1 MLETL
6 QLNLEQRKAASALNG
21 YNLVIASAGTGKT
34 STIVGR
40 ILHLLNN
47 GIKPEEIL
55 LLTFTNKASNEMIAR
70 VAKYSKL
77 SSKIEAGTFHAVAYR
92 YLKEHYPNL
101 SLKQPKELRK
111 LLESIVDT
119 KNALNATDEDKKP
132 YTSQHLYA
140 LYSLYTNALK
150 QEDFSAWLSSKNP
163 EHAPYAAF
171 YENILEEFENT
182 KKKHD
187 YIDYNDLLLLF
198 KKAMLE
204 RPSPYKEVLCD
215 EFQDTNPL
223 QESIL
228 DAINPPSLFCVGD
241 YDQSIYA
248 FNGADISII
257 SNFTQK
263 YKNARVFTL
272 TKNYRSSKEIL
283 DLANQVIQHNQ
294 RIYPKNLEV
303 VKSGKFNKPTL
314 LNYNDN
320 IAQCQDIAKRI
331 VMRKNFKE
339 VAVIFRNNASADQ
352 LEAAL
357 RSHNV
362 PSKRKGSA
370 SFFESKEVALALD
383 ICALLFNPKDIMA
396 AIHIL
401 SCISDIGSNT
411 AKDIHEALML
421 LGNGDLKSALIQP
434 NQEAKIY
441 TKKKEITSMG
451 LFEEIFALENS
462 SRFNSVMDKAFH
474 SHPVLMHP
482 KISLN
487 GAKMLSDFF
496 ILYTKAPTHSPSA
509 LIKHILESA
518 FFQTFKTR
526 LLKERSKN
534 KDGSYNEFKKLQAQ
548 KRFNEKMD
556 LLSSLA
562 KNYQNLGR
570 FLNGTLIGSSEA
582 TQGEGVNLLS
592 VHASKGLEFK
602 DVYIIDLMEG
612 RFPNHKLMNTGGG
625 IEEERRLF
633 YVAITRAKE
642 NLWLSYAKN
651 ELRENAKPKEH
662 KPSVFLYEAGLLKPD
677 SK

>member
-1 MLETL
+1 MLGTL
-6 QLNLEQRKAASALNG
+6 QLNPEQLKAAKALKG

-40 ILHLLNN
+40 ILYLLDN

-70 VAKYSKL
+70 VAKYSQS

-101 SLKQPKELRK
+101 SLKQPKELKK

-119 KNALNATDEDKKP
+119 KNALTDDDKKP

-150 QEDFSAWLSSKNP
+150 QEDFSAWLSNKNP
-163 EHAPYAAF
+163 EHTPYAAF
-171 YENILEEFENT
+171 YENILDEFENT
-182 KKKHD
+182 KKKHN

-198 KKAMLE
+198 KQAMLE

-263 YKNARVFTL
+263 YKNAQVFTL

-283 DLANQVIQHNQ
+283 DLANQVIQRNE

-303 VKSGKFNKPTL
+303 VKSGHFNKPAL

-383 ICALLFNPKDIMA
+383 ICALIFNPKDIMA
-396 AIHIL
+396 AIHVL

-421 LGNGDLKSALIQP
+421 LGNGDLKLALIQP
-434 NQEAKIY
+434 NKEAKIY

-462 SRFNSVMDKAFH
+462 SRFNSVIDKAFH

-496 ILYTKAPTHSPSA
+496 ILYTKTPTHSPSA

-677 SK
+677 LK

>member
-6 QLNLEQRKAASALNG
+6 QLNPEQLKAAKALKG

-40 ILHLLNN
+40 ILYLLDN

-70 VAKYSKL
+70 VAKYSQS

-101 SLKQPKELRK
+101 SLKQPKELKK

-119 KNALNATDEDKKP
+119 KNALTDDDKKP

-150 QEDFSAWLSSKNP
+150 QEDFSAWLSHKNP
-163 EHAPYAAF
+163 EHTPYAAF
-171 YENILEEFENT
+171 YENILDEFENT
-182 KKKHD
+182 KKKHN

-198 KKAMLE
+198 KQAMLE

-263 YKNARVFTL
+263 YKNAQVFTL

-283 DLANQVIQHNQ
+283 DLANQVIQHNE

-303 VKSGKFNKPTL
+303 VKSGHFNKPAL

-383 ICALLFNPKDIMA
+383 ICALIFNPKDIMA
-396 AIHIL
+396 AIHVL
-401 SCISDIGSNT
+401 SHISDIGSNT

-421 LGNGDLKSALIQP
+421 LGNGDLKLALIQP
-434 NQEAKIY
+434 DKEAKIY

-462 SRFNSVMDKAFH
+462 SRFNSVIDKAFH

-496 ILYTKAPTHSPSA
+496 TLYTKAPTHSPSA

-677 SK
+677 LK

>member
-6 QLNLEQRKAASALNG
+6 QLNPEQLKAAKALKG

-40 ILHLLNN
+40 ILYLLDN

-101 SLKQPKELRK
+101 SLKQPKELKK

-119 KNALNATDEDKKP
+119 KNALTDDDKKP

-150 QEDFSAWLSSKNP
+150 QEDFSAWLSNKNP
-163 EHAPYAAF
+163 EHTPYAAF
-171 YENILEEFENT
+171 YENILDEFENT
-182 KKKHD
+182 KKKHN

-198 KKAMLE
+198 KQAMLE

-263 YKNARVFTL
+263 YKNAQVFTL

-283 DLANQVIQHNQ
+283 DLANQVIQRNE

-303 VKSGKFNKPTL
+303 VKSGHFNKPAL

-362 PSKRKGSA
+362 PSKRKGST

-383 ICALLFNPKDIMA
+383 ICALIFNPKDIMA
-396 AIHIL
+396 AIHVL
-401 SCISDIGSNT
+401 SHISDIGSNT

-421 LGNGDLKSALIQP
+421 LGNGDLKLALIQP
-434 NQEAKIY
+434 DKEAKIY

-462 SRFNSVMDKAFH
+462 SRFNSVIDKAFH

-677 SK
+677 LK

>member
-6 QLNLEQRKAASALNG
+6 QLNPEQLKAAKALKG

-40 ILHLLNN
+40 ILYLLDN

-70 VAKYSKL
+70 VAKYFKS

-101 SLKQPKELRK
+101 SLKQPKELKK

-119 KNALNATDEDKKP
+119 KNALTDDDKKP

-150 QEDFSAWLSSKNP
+150 QEDFSAWLSNKNP
-163 EHAPYAAF
+163 EHTPYAAF
-171 YENILEEFENT
+171 YENILDEFENT
-182 KKKHD
+182 KKKHN

-198 KKAMLE
+198 KQAMLE

-263 YKNARVFTL
+263 YKNAQVFTL

-283 DLANQVIQHNQ
+283 DLANQVIQRNE

-303 VKSGKFNKPTL
+303 VKSGHFNKPAL

-357 RSHNV
+357 RSYNV

-383 ICALLFNPKDIMA
+383 ICALIFNPKDIMA
-396 AIHIL
+396 AIHVL
-401 SCISDIGSNT
+401 SHISDIGSNT

-421 LGNGDLKSALIQP
+421 LGNGDLKLALIQP
-434 NQEAKIY
+434 NKEAKIY

-462 SRFNSVMDKAFH
+462 SRFNGVIDKAFH

-509 LIKHILESA
+509 LIRHILESA

-534 KDGSYNEFKKLQAQ
+534 KDGSYNEFKKIQAQ

-677 SK
+677 LK

>member
-6 QLNLEQRKAASALNG
+6 QLNPEQLKAAKALKG

-40 ILHLLNN
+40 ILYLLDN
-47 GIKPEEIL
+47 GIRPEEIL

-70 VAKYSKL
+70 VAKYSQS

-101 SLKQPKELRK
+101 SLKQPKELKK

-119 KNALNATDEDKKP
+119 KNALTDDDKKP

-150 QEDFSAWLSSKNP
+150 QEDFSAWLSNKNP
-163 EHAPYAAF
+163 EHTPYAAF
-171 YENILEEFENT
+171 YENILDEFENT
-182 KKKHD
+182 KKKHN

-198 KKAMLE
+198 KQAMLE
-204 RPSPYKEVLCD
+204 RPNPYKEVLCD

-263 YKNARVFTL
+263 YKNAQVFTL

-283 DLANQVIQHNQ
+283 DLANQVIQRNE

-303 VKSGKFNKPTL
+303 VKSGHFNKPAL

-383 ICALLFNPKDIMA
+383 ICALIFNPKDIMA
-396 AIHIL
+396 AIHVL
-401 SCISDIGSNT
+401 SYISDIGSNT

-421 LGNGDLKSALIQP
+421 LGNGDLKLALTHP
-434 NQEAKIY
+434 SKEAKIY

-462 SRFNSVMDKAFH
+462 SRFNSVIDKAFH

-496 ILYTKAPTHSPSA
+496 ILYTKAPTHSPST

-651 ELRENAKPKEH
+651 ELRENAKPREH

-677 SK
+677 LK

>member
-6 QLNLEQRKAASALNG
+6 QLNPEQLKAAKALKG

-40 ILHLLNN
+40 ILYLLDN

-70 VAKYSKL
+70 VAKYSKS

-92 YLKEHYPNL
+92 YLKEYYPNL
-101 SLKQPKELRK
+101 SLKQPKELKK

-119 KNALNATDEDKKP
+119 KNALTDDDKKP

-150 QEDFSAWLSSKNP
+150 QEDFSAWLSNKNP
-163 EHAPYAAF
+163 EHTPYAAF
-171 YENILEEFENT
+171 YENILDEFENT
-182 KKKHD
+182 KKKHN

-198 KKAMLE
+198 KQAMLE

-263 YKNARVFTL
+263 YKNAQVFTL

-283 DLANQVIQHNQ
+283 DLANQVIQRNE

-303 VKSGKFNKPTL
+303 VKSGHFNKPAL

-383 ICALLFNPKDIMA
+383 ICALIFNPKDIMA
-396 AIHIL
+396 AIHVL
-401 SCISDIGSNT
+401 SHISDIGSNT

-421 LGNGDLKSALIQP
+421 LGNGDLKLALTHP
-434 NQEAKIY
+434 SKEAKIY

-462 SRFNSVMDKAFH
+462 SRFNSVIDKAFH

-487 GAKMLSDFF
+487 GAKMLGDFF

-509 LIKHILESA
+509 LIKHILESV

-642 NLWLSYAKN
+642 NLWLSYVKN

-677 SK
+677 LK

>member
-6 QLNLEQRKAASALNG
+6 QLNPEQLKAAKALKG

-40 ILHLLNN
+40 ILYLLDN

-70 VAKYSKL
+70 VAKYSKS

-101 SLKQPKELRK
+101 SLKQPKELKK

-119 KNALNATDEDKKP
+119 KNALTDDDKKP

-150 QEDFSAWLSSKNP
+150 QEDFSAWLSNKNP
-163 EHAPYAAF
+163 EHTPYATF
-171 YENILEEFENT
+171 YENVLDEFENT
-182 KKKHD
+182 KKKHN

-198 KKAMLE
+198 KQAMLE

-263 YKNARVFTL
+263 YKNAQVFTL

-283 DLANQVIQHNQ
+283 DLANQVIQHNE

-303 VKSGKFNKPTL
+303 VKSGHFNKPAL

-383 ICALLFNPKDIMA
+383 ICALIFNPKDIMA
-396 AIHIL
+396 AIHVL
-401 SCISDIGSNT
+401 SHISDIGSNT

-421 LGNGDLKSALIQP
+421 LGNGDLKLALIQP
-434 NQEAKIY
+434 DKEAKIY

-462 SRFNSVMDKAFH
+462 SRFNGVIDKAFH

-534 KDGSYNEFKKLQAQ
+534 KDGSYNEFKKLQVQ

-677 SK
+677 LK

>member
-6 QLNLEQRKAASALNG
+6 QLNPEQLKAAKALKG

-40 ILHLLNN
+40 ILYLLDN

-101 SLKQPKELRK
+101 SLKQPKELKK

-119 KNALNATDEDKKP
+119 KNALTDDDKKP

-150 QEDFSAWLSSKNP
+150 QEDFSAWLSNKNP
-163 EHAPYAAF
+163 EHTPYAAF
-171 YENILEEFENT
+171 YENILDEFENT
-182 KKKHD
+182 KKKHN

-198 KKAMLE
+198 KQAMLE
-204 RPSPYKEVLCD
+204 RPNPYKEVLCD

-263 YKNARVFTL
+263 YKNAQVFTL

-283 DLANQVIQHNQ
+283 DLANQVIQRNE

-303 VKSGKFNKPTL
+303 VKSGRFNKPAL

-357 RSHNV
+357 RSYNV

-383 ICALLFNPKDIMA
+383 ICALIFNPKDIMA
-396 AIHIL
+396 AIHVL

-434 NQEAKIY
+434 DKEAKIY

-462 SRFNSVMDKAFH
+462 SRFNSIIDKAFH

-487 GAKMLSDFF
+487 GAKMLGDFF

-677 SK
+677 LK

>member
-6 QLNLEQRKAASALNG
+6 QLNPEQLKAAKALKG

-40 ILHLLNN
+40 ILYLLDN

-70 VAKYSKL
+70 VAKYSKS

-101 SLKQPKELRK
+101 SLKQPKELKK

-119 KNALNATDEDKKP
+119 KNALTDDDKKP

-150 QEDFSAWLSSKNP
+150 QEDFSAWLSHKNP
-163 EHAPYAAF
+163 EHTPYAAF
-171 YENILEEFENT
+171 YENILDEFENT
-182 KKKHD
+182 KKKHN

-198 KKAMLE
+198 KQAMLE

-283 DLANQVIQHNQ
+283 DLANQVIQHNE

-303 VKSGKFNKPTL
+303 VKSGHFNKPAL

-383 ICALLFNPKDIMA
+383 ICALIFNPKDIMA
-396 AIHIL
+396 AIHVL
-401 SCISDIGSNT
+401 SHISDIGSNT

-421 LGNGDLKSALIQP
+421 LGNGDLKLALTHP
-434 NQEAKIY
+434 NKEAKIY

-462 SRFNSVMDKAFH
+462 SRFNSVIDQAFY

-677 SK
+677 LK

>member
-6 QLNLEQRKAASALNG
+6 QLNPEQLKAAKALKG

-40 ILHLLNN
+40 ILHLLDN

-70 VAKYSKL
+70 VAKYSQS

-101 SLKQPKELRK
+101 SLKQPKELKK

-119 KNALNATDEDKKP
+119 KNALTDDDKKP

-150 QEDFSAWLSSKNP
+150 QEDFSAWLSNKNP
-163 EHAPYAAF
+163 EHTPYAAF
-171 YENILEEFENT
+171 YENILDEFENT
-182 KKKHD
+182 KKKHN

-198 KKAMLE
+198 KQAMLE

-283 DLANQVIQHNQ
+283 DLANQVIQRNE

-303 VKSGKFNKPTL
+303 VKSGRFNKPAL

-383 ICALLFNPKDIMA
+383 ICALIFNPKDIMA
-396 AIHIL
+396 AIHVL
-401 SCISDIGSNT
+401 SHISDIGSNT

-434 NQEAKIY
+434 NKEAKIY

-462 SRFNSVMDKAFH
+462 SRFNGVIDKAFH

-677 SK
+677 LK

>member
-6 QLNLEQRKAASALNG
+6 QLNPEQLKAAKALKG

-40 ILHLLNN
+40 ILYLLDN

-101 SLKQPKELRK
+101 SLKQPKELKK

-119 KNALNATDEDKKP
+119 KNAIDDDKKP

-150 QEDFSAWLSSKNP
+150 QEDFSAWLSHKNP
-163 EHAPYAAF
+163 EHTPYAAF
-171 YENILEEFENT
+171 YKNILDEFENT
-182 KKKHD
+182 KKKHN
-187 YIDYNDLLLLF
+187 YIGYNDLLLLF
-198 KKAMLE
+198 KQAMLE

-263 YKNARVFTL
+263 YKNAQVFTL

-283 DLANQVIQHNQ
+283 DLANQVIQRNE

-303 VKSGKFNKPTL
+303 VKSGHFNKPTL

-383 ICALLFNPKDIMA
+383 ICALIFNPKDIMA
-396 AIHIL
+396 AIHVL
-401 SCISDIGSNT
+401 SYISDIGSNT

-421 LGNGDLKSALIQP
+421 LGNGDLKLALTHP
-434 NQEAKIY
+434 SKEAKIY

-462 SRFNSVMDKAFH
+462 SRFNSVIDKAFH

-677 SK
+677 LK

>member
-6 QLNLEQRKAASALNG
+6 QLNPEQLKAAKALKG

-40 ILHLLNN
+40 ILYLLDN

-101 SLKQPKELRK
+101 SLKQPKELKK

-119 KNALNATDEDKKP
+119 KNALTDDDKKP

-150 QEDFSAWLSSKNP
+150 QEDFSTWLSHKNP
-163 EHAPYAAF
+163 EHTPYAAF
-171 YENILEEFENT
+171 YENILDEFENT
-182 KKKHD
+182 KKKHN

-198 KKAMLE
+198 KQAMLE

-228 DAINPPSLFCVGD
+228 EAINPPSLFCVGD

-263 YKNARVFTL
+263 YKNAQVFTL

-283 DLANQVIQHNQ
+283 DLANQVIQRNE

-303 VKSGKFNKPTL
+303 VKSGHFNKPAL
-314 LNYNDN
+314 LNYSDN

-383 ICALLFNPKDIMA
+383 ICALIFNPKDIMA
-396 AIHIL
+396 AIHVL
-401 SCISDIGSNT
+401 SYISDIGSNT

-421 LGNGDLKSALIQP
+421 LGNGDLKLALTQP
-434 NQEAKIY
+434 NKEAKIY

-462 SRFNSVMDKAFH
+462 SRFNSVIDKAFY

-496 ILYTKAPTHSPSA
+496 ILYTKAPIHSPSA

-548 KRFNEKMD
+548 KRFHEKMD

-677 SK
+677 LK

>member
-6 QLNLEQRKAASALNG
+6 QLNPEQLKAAKALKG

-40 ILHLLNN
+40 ILYLLDN

-92 YLKEHYPNL
+92 YLKEYYPNL
-101 SLKQPKELRK
+101 SLKQPKELKK

-119 KNALNATDEDKKP
+119 KNALTDDDKKP

-150 QEDFSAWLSSKNP
+150 QEDFSAWLSHKNP
-163 EHAPYAAF
+163 EHTPYAAF
-171 YENILEEFENT
+171 YENILDEFENT
-182 KKKHD
+182 KKKHN

-198 KKAMLE
+198 KQAMLE

-263 YKNARVFTL
+263 YKNAQVFTL

-283 DLANQVIQHNQ
+283 DLANQVIQHNE

-303 VKSGKFNKPTL
+303 VKSGHFNKPAL

-352 LEAAL
+352 LEATL
-357 RSHNV
+357 RSYNV
-362 PSKRKGSA
+362 PSKRKGST

-383 ICALLFNPKDIMA
+383 ICALIFNPKDIMA
-396 AIHIL
+396 AIHVL
-401 SCISDIGSNT
+401 SYISDIGSNT

-421 LGNGDLKSALIQP
+421 LGNGDLKLALTHP
-434 NQEAKIY
+434 NKEAKIY

-462 SRFNSVMDKAFH
+462 SRFNSVIDKAFH

-482 KISLN
+482 KISPN

-548 KRFNEKMD
+548 KRFHEKMD

-677 SK
+677 LK

>member
-6 QLNLEQRKAASALNG
+6 QLNPEQLKAACALQG
-21 YNLVIASAGTGKT
+21 HNLVIASAGTGKT

-40 ILHLLNN
+40 ILYLLDN

-77 SSKIEAGTFHAVAYR
+77 SSRIEAGTFHAVAYR

-119 KNALNATDEDKKP
+119 KNALTDDDKKP

-150 QEDFSAWLSSKNP
+150 QEDFSAWLSNKNP
-163 EHAPYAAF
+163 EHTPYAAF
-171 YENILEEFENT
+171 YENILDEFENT
-182 KKKHD
+182 KKKHN

-198 KKAMLE
+198 KQAMLE

-283 DLANQVIQHNQ
+283 DLANQVIQRNE

-401 SCISDIGSNT
+401 SYISDIGSNT

-434 NQEAKIY
+434 NKEAKIY

-487 GAKMLSDFF
+487 GAKTLSDFF
-496 ILYTKAPTHSPSA
+496 ILYTKAHTHSPSA

-570 FLNGTLIGSSEA
+570 FLNGTLIGSNEA

-677 SK
+677 LK

>member
-6 QLNLEQRKAASALNG
+6 QLNPEQLKAAKALKG

-40 ILHLLNN
+40 ILYLLDN

-101 SLKQPKELRK
+101 SLKQPKELKK

-119 KNALNATDEDKKP
+119 KNALTDDDKKP

-150 QEDFSAWLSSKNP
+150 QEDFSAWLSNKNP
-163 EHAPYAAF
+163 EHTPYAAF
-171 YENILEEFENT
+171 YENILDEFENT
-182 KKKHD
+182 KKKHN

-198 KKAMLE
+198 KQAMLE

-263 YKNARVFTL
+263 YKNAQVFTL

-283 DLANQVIQHNQ
+283 DLANQVIQRNE

-303 VKSGKFNKPTL
+303 VKSGHFNKPTL
-314 LNYNDN
+314 LNYSDN
-320 IAQCQDIAKRI
+320 IVQCQDIAKRI

-383 ICALLFNPKDIMA
+383 ICALIFNPKDIMA
-396 AIHIL
+396 AIHVL
-401 SCISDIGSNT
+401 SYISDIGSNT

-421 LGNGDLKSALIQP
+421 LGNSDLKLALIQP
-434 NQEAKIY
+434 DKEAKIY

-462 SRFNSVMDKAFH
+462 SRFNSVIDKAFH

-496 ILYTKAPTHSPSA
+496 ILYTKAPIHSPSA

-677 SK
+677 LK

>member
-6 QLNLEQRKAASALNG
+6 QLNPEQLKAAKALKG

-40 ILHLLNN
+40 ILYLLDN

-70 VAKYSKL
+70 VAKYSKS

-101 SLKQPKELRK
+101 SLKQPKELKK

-119 KNALNATDEDKKP
+119 KNALTDDDKKP

-163 EHAPYAAF
+163 EHTPYAAF
-171 YENILEEFENT
+171 YENILDEFENT
-182 KKKHD
+182 KKKHN

-198 KKAMLE
+198 KQAMLE

-263 YKNARVFTL
+263 YKNAQVFTL

-283 DLANQVIQHNQ
+283 DLANQVIQRNE

-303 VKSGKFNKPTL
+303 VKSGHFNKPTL

-383 ICALLFNPKDIMA
+383 ICALIFNPKDIMA
-396 AIHIL
+396 AIHVL
-401 SCISDIGSNT
+401 SHISDIGSNT

-421 LGNGDLKSALIQP
+421 LGDGDLKLALTHP
-434 NQEAKIY
+434 SKEAKIY

-462 SRFNSVMDKAFH
+462 SRFNSVIDKAFH

-487 GAKMLSDFF
+487 GAKILSDFF
-496 ILYTKAPTHSPSA
+496 ILYTKAPIHSPSA

-677 SK
+677 LK

>member
-6 QLNLEQRKAASALNG
+6 QLNPDQLKAAKALKG

-40 ILHLLNN
+40 ILYLLDN

-70 VAKYSKL
+70 VAKYFKS

-101 SLKQPKELRK
+101 SLKQPKELKK

-119 KNALNATDEDKKP
+119 KNALTDDDKKP

-150 QEDFSAWLSSKNP
+150 QEDFSAWLSNKNP
-163 EHAPYAAF
+163 EHTPYAAF
-171 YENILEEFENT
+171 YENILDEFENT
-182 KKKHD
+182 KKKHN

-198 KKAMLE
+198 KQAMLE

-263 YKNARVFTL
+263 YKNAQVFTL

-283 DLANQVIQHNQ
+283 DLANQVIQRNE

-303 VKSGKFNKPTL
+303 VKSGHFNKPVL

-383 ICALLFNPKDIMA
+383 ICALIFNPKDIMA
-396 AIHIL
+396 AIHVL
-401 SCISDIGSNT
+401 SHISDIGSNT

-421 LGNGDLKSALIQP
+421 LGNGDLKLALIQP
-434 NQEAKIY
+434 DKEAKIY

-462 SRFNSVMDKAFH
+462 SRFNSVIDKAFH

-677 SK
+677 LK

>member
-6 QLNLEQRKAASALNG
+6 QLNPEQLKAAKALKG

-40 ILHLLNN
+40 ILYLLDN

-77 SSKIEAGTFHAVAYR
+77 GSKIEAGTFHAVAYR

-101 SLKQPKELRK
+101 SLKQPKELKK

-119 KNALNATDEDKKP
+119 KNALTDDDKKP

-150 QEDFSAWLSSKNP
+150 QEDFSAWLSNKNP
-163 EHAPYAAF
+163 EHTPYAAF
-171 YENILEEFENT
+171 YENILDEFENT
-182 KKKHD
+182 KKKHN

-263 YKNARVFTL
+263 YKNAQVFTL

-283 DLANQVIQHNQ
+283 DLANQVIQHNE

-303 VKSGKFNKPTL
+303 VKSGHFNKPAL

-383 ICALLFNPKDIMA
+383 ICALIFNPKDIMA
-396 AIHIL
+396 AIHVL
-401 SCISDIGSNT
+401 SHISDIGSNT

-421 LGNGDLKSALIQP
+421 LGNGDLKLALIQP
-434 NQEAKIY
+434 DKEAKIY

-462 SRFNSVMDKAFH
+462 SRFNSVIDKAFH

-482 KISLN
+482 KISPN

-509 LIKHILESA
+509 SIKHILESA

-677 SK
+677 LK

>member
-6 QLNLEQRKAASALNG
+6 QLNPEQLKAAKALKG

-40 ILHLLNN
+40 ILYLLDN

-70 VAKYSKL
+70 VAKYFKS

-101 SLKQPKELRK
+101 SLKQPKELKK

-119 KNALNATDEDKKP
+119 KNALTDDDKKP

-150 QEDFSAWLSSKNP
+150 QEDFSAWLSHKNP
-163 EHAPYAAF
+163 EHTPYAAF
-171 YENILEEFENT
+171 YENILDEFENT
-182 KKKHD
+182 KKKHN

-198 KKAMLE
+198 KQAMLE

-263 YKNARVFTL
+263 YKNAQVFTL

-283 DLANQVIQHNQ
+283 DLANQVIQRNE

-303 VKSGKFNKPTL
+303 VKSGHFNKPAL

-383 ICALLFNPKDIMA
+383 ICALIFNPKDIMA
-396 AIHIL
+396 AIHVL

-421 LGNGDLKSALIQP
+421 LGNGDLKLALTHP
-434 NQEAKIY
+434 NKEAKIY

-462 SRFNSVMDKAFH
+462 SRFNSVIDKAFH

-496 ILYTKAPTHSPSA
+496 ILYTKAPIHSPSA

-570 FLNGTLIGSSEA
+570 FLNSTLIGSSEA

-677 SK
+677 LK

>member
-6 QLNLEQRKAASALNG
+6 QLNPEQLKAAKALKG

-40 ILHLLNN
+40 ILYLLDN

-70 VAKYSKL
+70 VAKYFKS

-101 SLKQPKELRK
+101 SLKQPKELKK

-119 KNALNATDEDKKP
+119 KNALTDDDKKP

-150 QEDFSAWLSSKNP
+150 QEDFSAWLSNKNP
-163 EHAPYAAF
+163 EHTPYAAF
-171 YENILEEFENT
+171 YENILDEFENT
-182 KKKHD
+182 KKKHN

-198 KKAMLE
+198 KQAMLE

-283 DLANQVIQHNQ
+283 DLANQVIQHNE

-303 VKSGKFNKPTL
+303 VKSGHFNKPAL

-383 ICALLFNPKDIMA
+383 ICALIFNPKDIMA
-396 AIHIL
+396 AIHVL
-401 SCISDIGSNT
+401 SYISDIGSNT

-421 LGNGDLKSALIQP
+421 LGNGDLKLALIQP
-434 NQEAKIY
+434 DKEAKIY
-441 TKKKEITSMG
+441 TKKKGITSMG

-462 SRFNSVMDKAFH
+462 SRFNGVIDKAFH

-482 KISLN
+482 KISPN

-496 ILYTKAPTHSPSA
+496 ILYTKAPTHSPST
-509 LIKHILESA
+509 LIKHILESV

-677 SK
+677 LK

>member
-6 QLNLEQRKAASALNG
+6 QLNPDQLKAAKALKG

-40 ILHLLNN
+40 ILYLLDN

-101 SLKQPKELRK
+101 SLKQPKELKK

-119 KNALNATDEDKKP
+119 KNMLTDDDKKP

-150 QEDFSAWLSSKNP
+150 QEDFSAWLSHKNP
-163 EHAPYAAF
+163 EHTPYATF
-171 YENILEEFENT
+171 YENILDEFENT
-182 KKKHD
+182 KKKHN

-198 KKAMLE
+198 KQAMLE

-263 YKNARVFTL
+263 YKNAQVFTL

-283 DLANQVIQHNQ
+283 DLANQVIQHNE

-303 VKSGKFNKPTL
+303 VKSGHFNKPAL

-383 ICALLFNPKDIMA
+383 ICALIFNPKDIMA
-396 AIHIL
+396 AIHVL
-401 SCISDIGSNT
+401 SHISDIGSNT

-421 LGNGDLKSALIQP
+421 LGNGDLKLALIQP
-434 NQEAKIY
+434 DKEAKIY

-462 SRFNSVMDKAFH
+462 SRFNSVIDKAFH

-582 TQGEGVNLLS
+582 MQGEGVNLLS

-677 SK
+677 LK

>member
-6 QLNLEQRKAASALNG
+6 QLNPEQLKAAKALKG

-40 ILHLLNN
+40 ILYLLDN
-47 GIKPEEIL
+47 GIRPEEIL

-70 VAKYSKL
+70 VAKYSQS

-101 SLKQPKELRK
+101 SLKQPKELKK

-119 KNALNATDEDKKP
+119 KNALTDDDKKP

-150 QEDFSAWLSSKNP
+150 QEDFSAWLSNKNP
-163 EHAPYAAF
+163 EHTPYAAF
-171 YENILEEFENT
+171 YENILDEFENT
-182 KKKHD
+182 KKKHN

-198 KKAMLE
+198 KQAMLE

-263 YKNARVFTL
+263 YKNAQVFTL

-283 DLANQVIQHNQ
+283 DLANQVIQRNE

-303 VKSGKFNKPTL
+303 VKSGHFNKPML

-383 ICALLFNPKDIMA
+383 ICALIFNPKDIMA
-396 AIHIL
+396 AIHVL

-421 LGNGDLKSALIQP
+421 LGNGDLKLALTHP
-434 NQEAKIY
+434 SKEAKIY

-462 SRFNSVMDKAFH
+462 SRFNSVIDKAFH

-677 SK
+677 LK

>member
-6 QLNLEQRKAASALNG
+6 QLNPEQLKAAKALKG

-40 ILHLLNN
+40 ILYLLDN

-70 VAKYSKL
+70 VAKYFKS

-119 KNALNATDEDKKP
+119 KNAIDDDKKP

-150 QEDFSAWLSSKNP
+150 QEDFSAWLSHKNP
-163 EHAPYAAF
+163 EHAPYAAL
-171 YENILEEFENT
+171 YENILDEFENT
-182 KKKHD
+182 KKKHN

-198 KKAMLE
+198 KKSMLE
-204 RPSPYKEVLCD
+204 TPSPYKEVLCD

-283 DLANQVIQHNQ
+283 DLANQVIQHNE

-303 VKSGKFNKPTL
+303 VKSGHFNKPTL

-320 IAQCQDIAKRI
+320 ITQCQDIAKRI

-401 SCISDIGSNT
+401 SYISDIGSNT

-421 LGNGDLKSALIQP
+421 LGNGDLKLALTHP
-434 NQEAKIY
+434 NKEAKIY

-462 SRFNSVMDKAFH
+462 SRFNSVIDKAFH

-496 ILYTKAPTHSPSA
+496 ILYTKAPIHSPSA

-570 FLNGTLIGSSEA
+570 FLNGTLIGSNEA

>member
-6 QLNLEQRKAASALNG
+6 QLNPEQLKAAKALKG

-40 ILHLLNN
+40 ILYLLDN

-70 VAKYSKL
+70 VAKYSQS

-101 SLKQPKELRK
+101 SLKQPKELKK

-119 KNALNATDEDKKP
+119 KNALTDDDKKP

-150 QEDFSAWLSSKNP
+150 QEDFSAWLSNKNP
-163 EHAPYAAF
+163 EHTPYAAF
-171 YENILEEFENT
+171 YENILDEFENT
-182 KKKHD
+182 KKKHN

-198 KKAMLE
+198 KQAMLE

-263 YKNARVFTL
+263 YKNAQVFTL

-283 DLANQVIQHNQ
+283 DLANQVIQRNE

-303 VKSGKFNKPTL
+303 VKSGHFNKPAL

-383 ICALLFNPKDIMA
+383 ICALIFNPKDIMA
-396 AIHIL
+396 AIHVL
-401 SCISDIGSNT
+401 SYISDIGSNT

-421 LGNGDLKSALIQP
+421 LGNGDLKLALIQP
-434 NQEAKIY
+434 DKEAKIY

-451 LFEEIFALENS
+451 LFEEIFALENN
-462 SRFNSVMDKAFH
+462 SRFNSVIDKAFH

-496 ILYTKAPTHSPSA
+496 TLYTKAPTHSPSA

-534 KDGSYNEFKKLQAQ
+534 KDGSCNEFKKLQAQ

-677 SK
+677 LK

>member
-6 QLNLEQRKAASALNG
+6 QLNPEQLKAAKALKG

-40 ILHLLNN
+40 ILYLLDN

-101 SLKQPKELRK
+101 SLKQPKELKK

-119 KNALNATDEDKKP
+119 KNALTDDDKKP

-150 QEDFSAWLSSKNP
+150 QEDFSAWLSNKNP
-163 EHAPYAAF
+163 EHTPYVAF
-171 YENILEEFENT
+171 YENILDEFENT
-182 KKKHD
+182 KKKHN

-198 KKAMLE
+198 KQAMLE

-263 YKNARVFTL
+263 YKNAQVFTL

-283 DLANQVIQHNQ
+283 DLANQVIQRNE

-303 VKSGKFNKPTL
+303 VKSGHFNKPAL

-383 ICALLFNPKDIMA
+383 ICALIFNPKDIMA
-396 AIHIL
+396 AIHVL
-401 SCISDIGSNT
+401 SYISDIGSNT

-421 LGNGDLKSALIQP
+421 LGNGDLKLALIQP
-434 NQEAKIY
+434 DKEAKIY

-462 SRFNSVMDKAFH
+462 SRFNGVIDKAFH

-534 KDGSYNEFKKLQAQ
+534 KDGSCNEFKKLQAQ

-651 ELRENAKPKEH
+651 ELKENAKPKEH

-677 SK
+677 LK

>member
-6 QLNLEQRKAASALNG
+6 QLNPEQLKAAKALKG

-40 ILHLLNN
+40 ILYLLDN

-70 VAKYSKL
+70 VAKYSKS

-101 SLKQPKELRK
+101 SLKQPKELKK

-119 KNALNATDEDKKP
+119 KNALTDDDKKP

-150 QEDFSAWLSSKNP
+150 QEDFSAWLSNKNP
-163 EHAPYAAF
+163 EHTPYATF
-171 YENILEEFENT
+171 YENILDEFENT
-182 KKKHD
+182 KKKHN

-198 KKAMLE
+198 KQAMLE

-283 DLANQVIQHNQ
+283 DLANQVIQRNE

-303 VKSGKFNKPTL
+303 VKSGHFNKPAL

-383 ICALLFNPKDIMA
+383 ICALIFNPKDIMA
-396 AIHIL
+396 AIHVL
-401 SCISDIGSNT
+401 SHISDIGSNT

-421 LGNGDLKSALIQP
+421 LGNGDLKLALIQP
-434 NQEAKIY
+434 DKEAKIY

-462 SRFNSVMDKAFH
+462 SRFNSVIDKAFH

-677 SK
+677 LK

>member
-6 QLNLEQRKAASALNG
+6 QLNPEQLKAAKALKG

-40 ILHLLNN
+40 ILYLLDN

-70 VAKYSKL
+70 VAKYSQS

-101 SLKQPKELRK
+101 SLKQPKELKK

-119 KNALNATDEDKKP
+119 KNALTDDDKKP
-132 YTSQHLYA
+132 YTPQHLYA

-150 QEDFSAWLSSKNP
+150 QEDFSAWLSHKNP
-163 EHAPYAAF
+163 EHTPYAAF
-171 YENILEEFENT
+171 YENILDEFENT
-182 KKKHD
+182 KKKHN
-187 YIDYNDLLLLF
+187 YMDYNDLLLLF
-198 KKAMLE
+198 KQAMLE

-263 YKNARVFTL
+263 YKNAQVFTL

-283 DLANQVIQHNQ
+283 DLANQVIQRNE

-303 VKSGKFNKPTL
+303 VKSGHFNKPAL

-383 ICALLFNPKDIMA
+383 ICALIFNPKDIMA
-396 AIHIL
+396 AIHVL
-401 SCISDIGSNT
+401 SHISDIGSNT

-421 LGNGDLKSALIQP
+421 LGNGDLKLALIQP
-434 NQEAKIY
+434 DKEAKIY

-462 SRFNSVMDKAFH
+462 SRFNSVIDKAFH

-677 SK
+677 LK

>member
-6 QLNLEQRKAASALNG
+6 QLNPEQLKAAKALKG

-40 ILHLLNN
+40 ILYLLDN

-70 VAKYSKL
+70 VAKYSQS

-101 SLKQPKELRK
+101 SLKQPKELKK

-119 KNALNATDEDKKP
+119 KNALTDDDKKP

-150 QEDFSAWLSSKNP
+150 QEDFSAWLSHKNP
-163 EHAPYAAF
+163 EHTPYAAF
-171 YENILEEFENT
+171 YENILDEFENT
-182 KKKHD
+182 KKKHN

-198 KKAMLE
+198 KQAMLE

-263 YKNARVFTL
+263 YKNAQVFTL

-283 DLANQVIQHNQ
+283 DLANQVIQRNE

-303 VKSGKFNKPTL
+303 VKSGHFNKPAL

-383 ICALLFNPKDIMA
+383 ICALIFNPKDIMA
-396 AIHIL
+396 AIHVL

-421 LGNGDLKSALIQP
+421 LGNGDLKLALTHP
-434 NQEAKIY
+434 NKEAKIY

-462 SRFNSVMDKAFH
+462 SRFNSVIDKAFH

-482 KISLN
+482 KISPN

-534 KDGSYNEFKKLQAQ
+534 KDGSYSEFKKLQAQ

-677 SK
+677 LK

>member
-6 QLNLEQRKAASALNG
+6 QLNPEQLKAAKALKG

-40 ILHLLNN
+40 ILYLLDN

-101 SLKQPKELRK
+101 SLKQPKELKK

-119 KNALNATDEDKKP
+119 KNALTDDDKKP
-132 YTSQHLYA
+132 YTPQHLYA

-150 QEDFSAWLSSKNP
+150 QEDFSAWLSNKNP
-163 EHAPYAAF
+163 EHTPYAAF
-171 YENILEEFENT
+171 YENILDEFENT
-182 KKKHD
+182 KKKHN

-198 KKAMLE
+198 KQAMLE

-263 YKNARVFTL
+263 YKNAQVFTL

-283 DLANQVIQHNQ
+283 DLANQVIQRNE

-303 VKSGKFNKPTL
+303 VKSGHFNKPAL

-383 ICALLFNPKDIMA
+383 ICALIFNPKDIMA
-396 AIHIL
+396 AIHVL
-401 SCISDIGSNT
+401 SYISDIGSNT

-421 LGNGDLKSALIQP
+421 LGNGDLKLALIQP
-434 NQEAKIY
+434 NKEAKIY

-496 ILYTKAPTHSPSA
+496 ILYTKAPIHSPSA

-677 SK
+677 LK

>member
-6 QLNLEQRKAASALNG
+6 QLNPEQLKAAKALKG

-40 ILHLLNN
+40 ILYLLDS

-70 VAKYSKL
+70 VAKYSQS

-101 SLKQPKELRK
+101 SLKQPKELKK

-119 KNALNATDEDKKP
+119 KNALTDDDKKP

-150 QEDFSAWLSSKNP
+150 QEDFSAWLSNKNP
-163 EHAPYAAF
+163 EHTPYAAF
-171 YENILEEFENT
+171 YENILDEFENT
-182 KKKHD
+182 KKKHN

-198 KKAMLE
+198 KQAMLE

-263 YKNARVFTL
+263 YKNAQVFTL

-283 DLANQVIQHNQ
+283 DLANQVIQRNE

-303 VKSGKFNKPTL
+303 VKSGHFNKPAL

-383 ICALLFNPKDIMA
+383 ICALIFNPKDIMA
-396 AIHIL
+396 AIHVL
-401 SCISDIGSNT
+401 SHISDIGSNT

-421 LGNGDLKSALIQP
+421 LGNGDLKLALIQP
-434 NQEAKIY
+434 DKEAKIY

-462 SRFNSVMDKAFH
+462 SRFNSVIDKAFH

-651 ELRENAKPKEH
+651 ELRENAKPREH

-677 SK
+677 LK

>member
-6 QLNLEQRKAASALNG
+6 QLNPEQLKAAKALKG

-40 ILHLLNN
+40 ILYLLDN

-101 SLKQPKELRK
+101 SLKQPKELKK

-119 KNALNATDEDKKP
+119 KNALTDDDKKP

-163 EHAPYAAF
+163 EHTPYAAF
-171 YENILEEFENT
+171 YENILDEFENT
-182 KKKHD
+182 KKKHN

-198 KKAMLE
+198 KQAMLE
-204 RPSPYKEVLCD
+204 KPSPYKEVLCD

-263 YKNARVFTL
+263 YKNAQVFTL

-283 DLANQVIQHNQ
+283 DLANQVIQRNE

-303 VKSGKFNKPTL
+303 VKSGHFNKPAL

-383 ICALLFNPKDIMA
+383 ICALIFNPKDIMA
-396 AIHIL
+396 AIHVL

-421 LGNGDLKSALIQP
+421 LGNGDLKLALTHP
-434 NQEAKIY
+434 NKEAKIY

-462 SRFNSVMDKAFH
+462 SRFNSVIDKAFH

-487 GAKMLSDFF
+487 GAKMLGDFF

-677 SK
+677 LK

>member
-6 QLNLEQRKAASALNG
+6 QLNPEQLKAAKALKG

-40 ILHLLNN
+40 ILYLLDN

-70 VAKYSKL
+70 VAKYSKS

-101 SLKQPKELRK
+101 SLKQPKELKK

-119 KNALNATDEDKKP
+119 KNALTDDDKKP

-150 QEDFSAWLSSKNP
+150 QEDFSAWLSNKNP
-163 EHAPYAAF
+163 EHTPYAAF
-171 YENILEEFENT
+171 YENILDEFENT
-182 KKKHD
+182 KKKHN

-198 KKAMLE
+198 KQAMLE

-263 YKNARVFTL
+263 YKNAQVFTL

-283 DLANQVIQHNQ
+283 DLANQVIQRNE

-303 VKSGKFNKPTL
+303 VKSGHFNKPAL

-383 ICALLFNPKDIMA
+383 ICALIFNPKDIMA
-396 AIHIL
+396 AIHVL
-401 SCISDIGSNT
+401 SHISDIGSNT

-421 LGNGDLKSALIQP
+421 LGNGDLKLALIQP
-434 NQEAKIY
+434 DKETKIY

-462 SRFNSVMDKAFH
+462 SRFNSVIDKAFH

-677 SK
+677 LK

>member
-6 QLNLEQRKAASALNG
+6 QLNPEQLKAAKALKG

-40 ILHLLNN
+40 ILYLLDN

-101 SLKQPKELRK
+101 SLKQPKELKK

-119 KNALNATDEDKKP
+119 KNALTDDDKKP

-150 QEDFSAWLSSKNP
+150 QEDFSAWLSHKNP
-163 EHAPYAAF
+163 EHTPYAAF
-171 YENILEEFENT
+171 YENILDEFENT
-182 KKKHD
+182 KKKHN

-198 KKAMLE
+198 KQAMLE

-228 DAINPPSLFCVGD
+228 DAMNPPSLFCVGD

-263 YKNARVFTL
+263 YKNAQVFTL

-283 DLANQVIQHNQ
+283 DLANQVIQHNE

-303 VKSGKFNKPTL
+303 VKSGHFNKPAL

-357 RSHNV
+357 RSYNV

-383 ICALLFNPKDIMA
+383 ICALIFNPKDIMA
-396 AIHIL
+396 AIHVL
-401 SCISDIGSNT
+401 SHISDIGSNT

-421 LGNGDLKSALIQP
+421 LGNGDLKLALTQP
-434 NQEAKIY
+434 NKEAKIY
-441 TKKKEITSMG
+441 TKKKKITSMG

-462 SRFNSVMDKAFH
+462 SRFNSMIDKAFH

-570 FLNGTLIGSSEA
+570 FLNGTLISSSEA

-677 SK
+677 LK

>member
-6 QLNLEQRKAASALNG
+6 QLNPEQLKAAKALKG

-40 ILHLLNN
+40 ILYLLDN

-70 VAKYSKL
+70 VAKYFKS

-101 SLKQPKELRK
+101 SLKQPKELKK

-119 KNALNATDEDKKP
+119 KNALTDDDKKP

-150 QEDFSAWLSSKNP
+150 QEDFSAWLSRKNP
-163 EHAPYAAF
+163 EHTPYAAF
-171 YENILEEFENT
+171 YENILDEFENT
-182 KKKHD
+182 KKKHN

-198 KKAMLE
+198 KQAMLE

-263 YKNARVFTL
+263 YKNAQVFTL

-283 DLANQVIQHNQ
+283 DLANQVIQRNE

-303 VKSGKFNKPTL
+303 VKSGHFNKPAL

-320 IAQCQDIAKRI
+320 IVQCQDIAKRI

-383 ICALLFNPKDIMA
+383 ICALIFNPKDIMA
-396 AIHIL
+396 AIHVL
-401 SCISDIGSNT
+401 SHISDIGSNT

-421 LGNGDLKSALIQP
+421 LGNGDLKLALTHP
-434 NQEAKIY
+434 NKEAKIY

-462 SRFNSVMDKAFH
+462 SRFNSVIDKAFH

-548 KRFNEKMD
+548 KRFHEKMD

-677 SK
+677 LK

>member
-6 QLNLEQRKAASALNG
+6 QLNPEQLKAAKALKG

-40 ILHLLNN
+40 ILYLLDN

-70 VAKYSKL
+70 VAKYFKS

-101 SLKQPKELRK
+101 SLKQPKELKK

-119 KNALNATDEDKKP
+119 KNALTDDDKKP

-163 EHAPYAAF
+163 EHTPYATF
-171 YENILEEFENT
+171 YENILDEFENT
-182 KKKHD
+182 KKKHN

-198 KKAMLE
+198 KQAMLE

-263 YKNARVFTL
+263 YKNAQVFTL

-283 DLANQVIQHNQ
+283 DLANQVIQHNE

-303 VKSGKFNKPTL
+303 VKSGHFNKPAL

-362 PSKRKGSA
+362 PSKRKGST

-383 ICALLFNPKDIMA
+383 ICALIFNPKDIMA
-396 AIHIL
+396 AIHVL
-401 SCISDIGSNT
+401 SHISDIGSNT

-421 LGNGDLKSALIQP
+421 LGNGDLKLALTHP
-434 NQEAKIY
+434 SKEAKIY

-462 SRFNSVMDKAFH
+462 SRFNSVIDKAFH

-642 NLWLSYAKN
+642 NLWLSYVKN

-677 SK
+677 LK

>member
-1 MLETL
+1 M
-6 QLNLEQRKAASALNG
+6 QLNPEQLKAAKALKG
-21 YNLVIASAGTGKT
+21 HNLVIASAGTGKT

-40 ILHLLNN
+40 ILYLLDN

-70 VAKYSKL
+70 VAKYSQS

-119 KNALNATDEDKKP
+119 KNALTDDDKKP

-150 QEDFSAWLSSKNP
+150 QEDFSAWLSHKNP
-163 EHAPYAAF
+163 EHTPYAAF
-171 YENILEEFENT
+171 YENILDEFENT
-182 KKKHD
+182 KKKHN

-198 KKAMLE
+198 KQAMLE

-263 YKNARVFTL
+263 YKNAQVFTL

-283 DLANQVIQHNQ
+283 DLANQVIQRNE

-303 VKSGKFNKPTL
+303 VKSGRFNKPAL

-383 ICALLFNPKDIMA
+383 ICALIFNPKDIMA
-396 AIHIL
+396 AIHVL
-401 SCISDIGSNT
+401 SYISDIGSNT

-421 LGNGDLKSALIQP
+421 LGNGDLKLALTHP
-434 NQEAKIY
+434 SKEAKIY

-462 SRFNSVMDKAFH
+462 SRFNSVIDKAFH

-509 LIKHILESA
+509 LIRHILESA

-677 SK
+677 LK

>member
-6 QLNLEQRKAASALNG
+6 QLNPEQLKAAKALKG

-40 ILHLLNN
+40 ILYLLDN

-70 VAKYSKL
+70 VAKYSKS

-101 SLKQPKELRK
+101 SLKQPKELKK

-119 KNALNATDEDKKP
+119 KNALTDDDKKP

-150 QEDFSAWLSSKNP
+150 QEDFSAWLSHKNP
-163 EHAPYAAF
+163 EHTPYAAF
-171 YENILEEFENT
+171 YENILDEFENT
-182 KKKHD
+182 KKKHN

-198 KKAMLE
+198 KQAMLE

-263 YKNARVFTL
+263 YKNAQVFTL

-283 DLANQVIQHNQ
+283 DLANQVIQHNE

-303 VKSGKFNKPTL
+303 VKSGHFNKPAL

-383 ICALLFNPKDIMA
+383 ICALIFNPKDIMA
-396 AIHIL
+396 AIHVL
-401 SCISDIGSNT
+401 SHISDIGSNT
-411 AKDIHEALML
+411 AKDIHEALIL
-421 LGNGDLKSALIQP
+421 LGNGDLKLALIQP
-434 NQEAKIY
+434 NKEAKIY

-462 SRFNSVMDKAFH
+462 SRFNSVIDKAFH

-518 FFQTFKTR
+518 FFQIFKTR

-570 FLNGTLIGSSEA
+570 FLNSTLIGSSEA

-677 SK
+677 LK

>member
-6 QLNLEQRKAASALNG
+6 QLNPEQLKAAKALKG

-40 ILHLLNN
+40 ILYLLDN

-70 VAKYSKL
+70 VAKYSQS

-101 SLKQPKELRK
+101 SLKQPKELKK

-119 KNALNATDEDKKP
+119 KNALTDDDKKP

-150 QEDFSAWLSSKNP
+150 QEDFSAWLSNKNP
-163 EHAPYAAF
+163 EHTPYAAF
-171 YENILEEFENT
+171 YENILDEFENT
-182 KKKHD
+182 KKKHN

-198 KKAMLE
+198 KQAMLE

-263 YKNARVFTL
+263 YKNAQVFTL

-283 DLANQVIQHNQ
+283 DLANQVIQRNE

-303 VKSGKFNKPTL
+303 VKSGHFNKPAL

-383 ICALLFNPKDIMA
+383 ICALIFNPKDIMA
-396 AIHIL
+396 AIHVL
-401 SCISDIGSNT
+401 SHISDIGSNT

-421 LGNGDLKSALIQP
+421 LGNGDLKLALTQP
-434 NQEAKIY
+434 DKEAKIY

-462 SRFNSVMDKAFH
+462 SRFNSMIDKAFH

-482 KISLN
+482 KISPN

-677 SK
+677 LK

>member
-6 QLNLEQRKAASALNG
+6 QLNPEQLKAAKALKG
-21 YNLVIASAGTGKT
+21 HNLVIASAGTGKT

-40 ILHLLNN
+40 ILYLLDN

-70 VAKYSKL
+70 VAKYSQS

-101 SLKQPKELRK
+101 SLKQPKELKK

-119 KNALNATDEDKKP
+119 KNALTDDDKKP

-150 QEDFSAWLSSKNP
+150 QEDFSAWLSHKNP
-163 EHAPYAAF
+163 EHTPYAAF
-171 YENILEEFENT
+171 YENILDEFENT
-182 KKKHD
+182 KKKHN

-198 KKAMLE
+198 KQAMLE

-263 YKNARVFTL
+263 YKNAQVFTL

-283 DLANQVIQHNQ
+283 DLANQVIQHNE

-303 VKSGKFNKPTL
+303 VKSGHFNKPAL
-314 LNYNDN
+314 LNYSDN

-383 ICALLFNPKDIMA
+383 ICALIFNPKDIMA
-396 AIHIL
+396 AIHVL
-401 SCISDIGSNT
+401 SHISDIGSNT

-421 LGNGDLKSALIQP
+421 LGNGDLKLALTHP
-434 NQEAKIY
+434 SKEAKIY

-462 SRFNSVMDKAFH
+462 SRFNSVIDKAFH

-534 KDGSYNEFKKLQAQ
+534 KDGSCNEFKKLQVQ

-677 SK
+677 LK

>member
-6 QLNLEQRKAASALNG
+6 QLNPEQLKAAKALKG

-40 ILHLLNN
+40 ILHLLDN

-70 VAKYSKL
+70 VAKYSQS

-101 SLKQPKELRK
+101 SLKQPKELKK

-119 KNALNATDEDKKP
+119 KNALTDDDKKP

-150 QEDFSAWLSSKNP
+150 QEDFSAWLSNKNP
-163 EHAPYAAF
+163 EHTPYATF
-171 YENILEEFENT
+171 YENILDEFENT
-182 KKKHD
+182 KKKHN

-198 KKAMLE
+198 KQAMLE

-283 DLANQVIQHNQ
+283 DLANQVIQRNE

-303 VKSGKFNKPTL
+303 VKSGHFNKPAL

-383 ICALLFNPKDIMA
+383 ICALIFNPKDIMA
-396 AIHIL
+396 AIHVL
-401 SCISDIGSNT
+401 SHISDIGSNT

-421 LGNGDLKSALIQP
+421 LGNGDLKLALIQP
-434 NQEAKIY
+434 DKEAKIY

-462 SRFNSVMDKAFH
+462 SRFNSVIDKAFH

-496 ILYTKAPTHSPSA
+496 ILYTKAPAHSPSA

-677 SK
+677 LK